1 MNENLDLTKILD
13 GCPVGT
19 KFYSTI
25 FGKVDFSRIISD
37 DDARYPI
44 EIMVYNKDTHSVELW
59 YCEKDGTFSGAY
71 EGECTL
77 FPSKDQRDWSK
88 FERFWDKPKVEKFD
102 PMTLKPFDK
111 VLARCTGSVWIPTL
125 FGYFIDEAD
134 KDPLSPFENGER
146 IVCVD
151 IGYHQCIPYN
161 EETKHLIGTLDD
173 CPEYYKWWEE

>member
-1 MNENLDLTKILD
+1 MNENLDLTKILEE
-13 GCPVGT
+13 CPVGT
-19 KFYSTI
+19 EFYSSVY
-25 FGKVDFSRIISD
+25 GKVWLVGVDLDSD
-37 DDARYPI
+37 YPI
-44 EIMVYNKDTHSVELW
+44 RFSTHNDNTVDASVTKKGTHFIGYN
-59 YCEKDGTFSGAY
+59 
-71 EGECTL
+71 GECVF

-88 FERFWDKPKVEKFD
+88 FERFCDKPKVEKFD
-102 PMTLKPFDK
+102 PKTFKPFNK
-111 VLARCTGSVWIPTL
+111 VLARCTGSVWVPTL

-146 IVCVD
+146 VVCVD